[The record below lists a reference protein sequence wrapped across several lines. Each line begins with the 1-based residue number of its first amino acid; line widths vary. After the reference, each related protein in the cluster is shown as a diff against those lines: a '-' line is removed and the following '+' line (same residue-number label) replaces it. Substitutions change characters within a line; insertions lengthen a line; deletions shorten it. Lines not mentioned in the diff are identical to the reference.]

1 MLSPSSTHPGGVFC
15 WLSYVFKWVQF
26 GAGWIESAL
35 ALPCEIFCWLL
46 GLVQHLLI
54 SVGNGVCFIESA
66 ESQST
71 EYVHFSNSYL
81 CNCSLFL
88 IQ

>member
-1 MLSPSSTHPGGVFC
+1 MLSPSPPDPGGLF
-15 WLSYVFKWVQF
+15 WLPYVPKQAQF

-35 ALPCEIFCWLL
+35 ALPCEISCSLL

-54 SVGNGVCFIESA
+54 SVGNGVCFIERA

-71 EYVHFSNSYL
+71 EYVHFSNT
-81 CNCSLFL
+81 SLYATAAYS
-88 IQ
+88 